1 MSDRAI
7 NEAIN
12 KIVGS
17 HKTDQVT
24 YINAIVE
31 SVDLPSRT
39 CSCTAIDGHTE
50 YDLPTVK
57 LMAVVDD
64 GLFIEPVI
72 GSTVKVI
79 FSVNIEPFVC
89 QFSEIQ
95 NITII
100 AKTNITLNDG
110 SYGGLIMIQEL
121 VAKMNLLETDLNNLK
136 SIFAAWPVIPADGG
150 ASLKAV
156 TAPWSGTLI
165 TLTETEDLENPMIT
179 HGQ

>member
-1 MSDRAI
+1 M
-7 NEAIN
+7 
-12 KIVGS
+12 VGS
-17 HKTDQVT
+17 HRNDQVT

-31 SVDLPSRT
+31 SVDLPSRS

-50 YDLPTVK
+50 YYLPTVK

-64 GLFIEPVI
+64 GLLIEPVV

-100 AKTNITLNDG
+100 AKTNITFNDG
-110 SYGGLIMIQEL
+110 SYGGMIIIQEL
-121 VAKMNLLETDLNNLK
+121 VAKINLLENDLNTLK
-136 SIFAAWPVIPADGG
+136 SMFAAWPVIPSDGG
-150 ASLKAV
+150 ASLKAA
-156 TAPWSGTLI
+156 TAPWSGASI
-165 TLTETEDLENPMIT
+165 TLTEIEDLENPMIT
-179 HGQ
+179 HGI